1 MFNFNKGEEKRE
13 RETGKSENA
22 KCRGVFRVLSN
33 ILLAVTPIIVF
44 EIVQMITVLS
54 VRYKMSQLRTARQVV
69 TRLFSMEVKYQLYNL
84 VIYYALFAV
93 MILIF
98 RKAKVAAVV
107 YTVALVTA
115 ALVNYYVIMFRGQP
129 FMLLDI
135 VGMGTAAEVV
145 GEYQFRMPKLLALTM
160 VAVLCFLVIQ
170 LIFQRFELGDKSA
183 RNRIMRWGV
192 LGFLLRLHY
201 GSLIR
206 KYRRWR
212 MYFCG
217 PSTVII

>member
-1 MFNFNKGEEKRE
+1 MFNNKGEEK

-22 KCRGVFRVLSN
+22 KCRGVFRILSN

-54 VRYKMSQLRTARQVV
+54 VRYKMSQLRTVRQIV
-69 TRLFSMEVKYQLYNL
+69 TRLFSMEMKYQLYNL

-135 VGMGTAAEVV
+135 VGGNSGRGRRGISVPDAEASGADDGRGIVFPCDPADIS
-145 GEYQFRMPKLLALTM
+145 E
-160 VAVLCFLVIQ
+160 I
-170 LIFQRFELGDKSA
+170 
-183 RNRIMRWGV
+183 
-192 LGFLLRLHY
+192 
-201 GSLIR
+201 
-206 KYRRWR
+206 
-212 MYFCG
+212 
-217 PSTVII
+217 